1 MIQAAILTISDSATA
16 GTRTDTSGPALAARI
31 KELGWTVAAT
41 ALVPDDPAA
50 ITAILCE
57 WSDAG
62 YGLILT
68 TGGTG
73 LSERDVTPE
82 ATRMILD
89 REIPG
94 IAEWIRARGME
105 QTKLSV
111 LSRGLA
117 GQRKK
122 SLIVNLP
129 GSPRGALFS
138 LQAIEHLVPHVV
150 DLLQGNTQHV

>member
-1 MIQAAILTISDSATA
+1 MIHAAILTISDSATA
-16 GTRTDTSGPALAARI
+16 GTRADTSGPALAARI
-31 KELGWTVAAT
+31 TELGWTVAAT
-41 ALVPDDPAA
+41 GLVPDDPAA
-50 ITAILCE
+50 IAATLCE

-62 YGLILT
+62 HGLILT

-82 ATRMILD
+82 ATRTVIE

-105 QTKLSV
+105 QTKMSI

-117 GQRKK
+117 GQRKRSHAAAVQWFEQGVCADRLTGESEFPEK
-122 SLIVNLP
+122 HVWTA
-129 GSPRGALFS
+129 RGA
-138 LQAIEHLVPHVV
+138 
-150 DLLQGNTQHV
+150 

>member
-1 MIQAAILTISDSATA
+1 MIQAAILTVSDSAPA
-16 GTRTDTSGPALAARI
+16 GTRPDTSGPALAARVI
-31 KELGWTVAAT
+31 ELGWTVAAT
-41 ALVPDDPAA
+41 GLVPDDTAA
-50 ITAILCE
+50 IAATLCE

-62 YGLILT
+62 LGLLLT

-82 ATRMILD
+82 ATRLVIE

-105 QTKLSV
+105 QTKMSI

-117 GQRKK
+117 GQRKR
-122 SLIVNLP
+122 SLIINLP

-138 LQAIEHLVPHVV
+138 LQAIEHLVPHVI